1 MLALDQTTI
10 YPVLPKAPDTPE
22 GKAAI
27 EKLDRER
34 IAWTYWCVHQSD
46 NVKQEES

>member
-34 IAWTYWCVHQSD
+34 IAWTYW
-46 NVKQEES
+46 